1 MRELSAAHVDLALLS
16 DWAICKSVQ
25 SAVQGTS
32 FHNRGDKTMTQL
44 RSHRVKASAAWLN
57 RATVAFALSA
67 VTVTAFAASDFGK
80 CEVTGEKGSVK
91 LTTIV
96 PGALSVR
103 PVLGVPGW
111 WNGDSPDTI
120 KDGFEYCMAAN
131 MAYRAGLDRVILV
144 SRSFQQIL
152 TGQSQGFDIA
162 LSEITITDARK
173 KVVNFTEPYFDSDQ
187 GILVK
192 SGTKVDK
199 NNLSKLRYAVER
211 GTTAYDYIVE
221 KIKPAEQPKVFND
234 PPSMYTALAAGQ
246 VDAVVYDTP
255 NVLLRAKNANGALE
269 VAGRFDTG
277 EKWGGLVNKDSPNL
291 PAFNQLIEGLKK
303 DGTLARLTTKYVTP
317 ELGMDPTKLPVLN
330 P

>member
-1 MRELSAAHVDLALLS
+1 
-16 DWAICKSVQ
+16 
-25 SAVQGTS
+25 
-32 FHNRGDKTMTQL
+32 MTEISS
-44 RSHRVKASAAWLN
+44 RRANTCAAWLT

-80 CEVTGEKGSVK
+80 CEVTGERGSVK
-91 LTTIV
+91 LTTVV

-111 WNGDSPDTI
+111 WNGDSLDTI

-221 KIKPAEQPKVFND
+221 KVKPAEQPKVFND
-234 PPSMYTALAAGQ
+234 PPFVYTALAAGQ
-246 VDAVVYDTP
+246 VDAVVYDTL

-291 PAFNQLIEGLKK
+291 AAFNQLIEGLKK

-317 ELGMDPTKLPVLN
+317 ELGTDPTKLPVLN